1 VSSTSRRSAK
11 RSRRGVYKHGKHG
24 WRALISLRGRLTH
37 LGTFPSY
44 RLACLAY
51 DIALGMREKK
61 RLARK
66 GYLFYK
72 QLIEEL
78 GPSNEGPEPVLLQ
91 GTPSPFDQ
99 LGPVDETVEKL
110 LEDAEQ
116 IAERQLNE
124 PRGRGMGTATKD
136 VSSHK

>member
-11 RSRRGVYKHGKHG
+11 RSRRGVYRHGKHG
-24 WRALISLRGRLTH
+24 WRALISLRGKLTH
-37 LGTFPSY
+37 LGTFPTY

-51 DIALGMREKK
+51 DIARGMREKQ

-66 GYLFYK
+66 GLLFS
-72 QLIEEL
+72 QLIEAL
-78 GPSNEGPEPVLLQ
+78 GPSNEGPEPVLPQ

-116 IAERQLNE
+116 IAERQLNK
-124 PRGRGMGTATKD
+124 PRGRGVGEAVKV
-136 VSSHK
+136 VSK

>member
-1 VSSTSRRSAK
+1 VSSTPQ

-24 WRALISLRGRLTH
+24 WRALISLRGKLTH

-66 GYLFYK
+66 GYLFS
-72 QLIEEL
+72 QLIEAL
-78 GPSNEGPEPVLLQ
+78 GPSNEGP
-91 GTPSPFDQ
+91 S
-99 LGPVDETVEKL
+99 GPAARHAVAV
-110 LEDAEQ
+110 
-116 IAERQLNE
+116 
-124 PRGRGMGTATKD
+124 
-136 VSSHK
+136 